1 MKMIGN
7 TGETRSLFK
16 LVKQRSHEWSVRS
29 REQNMRTRE
38 QSVRWSR
45 VLQQLVGT
53 C

>member
-7 TGETRSLFK
+7 TGETRSLLK

-29 REQNMRTRE
+29 RE